1 MKRTF
6 IVKFILLIC
15 ITCLTATLKAQ
26 NAACPNFDFS
36 QRNFTNWRTQI
47 YLNPLTHP
55 HSTAYSDITLT
66 DTNAPALNFEIITD
80 LNEYDLYT
88 CYGYPNSQL
97 KAIPNGFSQ
106 SARIGYM
113 NYPFLAQAII
123 YSLTV
128 DSNNALLLLHHA
140 IVFHDPEHPSIY
152 QPRFELR
159 IQDSNRNL
167 INGINNNYVA
177 IGGGGVP
184 GFISCGYSYDWKD
197 WSTIG
202 IDLSPIIGQDIDIVC
217 YASQCGFGQHFCHGY
232 FIGECRGLGIQV
244 LNCTEEDTARLEAPN
259 GFVSYIWRDSI
270 NTIVGSNQ
278 LLKVYNPP
286 HKARYSC
293 LVTNAL
299 GDTSLLGC
307 IVEKNIVSSHIVCDS
322 LSKRCYPSRV
332 YLSHDT
338 KVSNDKISYC
348 QWNIIKLNNG
358 PLTEYICADS
368 AFEYLFQD
376 TGYYK
381 IIFSVFTQNGCSAMD
396 TILVYSYPNT
406 GEYVDAGF
414 TSTISLQNCMV
425 NIDAQDTSL
434 SSTLFHRNVWNVYND
449 RDSSL
454 LFTSND
460 SNLHYVFQDTGW
472 FRMEL
477 MSFTT
482 LGCSDTL
489 SQRFNVDSLFPKT
502 TLFDT
507 ACFSYTW
514 NDSVYYQSGTYHQ
527 TLRVNSCDSFV
538 TLHLFV
544 NPTHTFFDTIFI
556 CNKDFP
562 YTYKDSVFLT
572 VGNHNVNY
580 TNRFGCDSI
589 YYLFLD
595 TNPSNYHIDSISICS
610 NEFPYSYGDSVLYS
624 AGNYNIYFTNQ
635 YGCDSIIYLVLQTN
649 PIYHH
654 TDTLILTDN
663 KLPYPYGDSILHSAG
678 NYQIYLSSI
687 HGCDSLIDLT
697 LFIIPTYHHY
707 DTLILCYNDLPY
719 RYGDSVLYAAGHYQI
734 HFTSSS
740 GYDSLISL
748 TLRLNPIYYN
758 VDTVTLCDNELPYQY
773 GNNTIYTGGNHLIH
787 FTTFLGCDSLI
798 SLTINLD
805 STYHFTDTLIACD
818 SELPYYYGD
827 SMLTKAGDYLIEFQS
842 SQGCD
847 SLISVNFNVK
857 TKPATPLKIYGDSLI
872 IQAGN
877 YIYYIDKV
885 NDTDSYQWM
894 ISNSSWSGNSTT
906 DTIYLYIPTAGS
918 GRLEVKAINDCGLSD
933 MEGINIVST
942 VNINEYTSMQWFVGQ
957 NIPNPAQKTTLIPFR
972 LPEAGNVTFSLMTI
986 NGQILFFQNVEA
998 SAGNN
1003 SLSYDIST
1011 LSNGIYFYIMTYK
1024 GQRIVR
1030 KMTVQH

>member
-1 MKRTF
+1 MTNVF
-6 IVKFILLIC
+6 G
-15 ITCLTATLKAQ
+15 
-26 NAACPNFDFS
+26 FDP
-36 QRNFTNWRTQI
+36 TI
-47 YLNPLTHP
+47 HY
-55 HSTAYSDITLT
+55 
-66 DTNAPALNFEIITD
+66 
-80 LNEYDLYT
+80 NEYPNIVLYE
-88 CYGYPNSQL
+88 
-97 KAIPNGFSQ
+97 IPNGFYQ
-106 SARIGYM
+106 SAKVGNPYWM
-113 NYPFLAQAII
+113 YEAEAII

-140 IVFHDPEHPSIY
+140 IVLNDLSHVPLY

-184 GFISCGYSYDWKD
+184 GFISCGHYYYWKD

-202 IDLSPIIGQDIDIVC
+202 IDLSPVIGQDIDIVC
-217 YASQCGFGQHFCHGY
+217 YTSDCGEGGHFGYGY

-244 LNCTEEDTARLEAPN
+244 LNCAEDDTARLEAPN
-259 GFVSYIWRDSI
+259 GFVSYIWRDSV

-368 AFEYLFQD
+368 AFEYLFLD

-624 AGNYNIYFTNQ
+624 AGNY
-635 YGCDSIIYLVLQTN
+635 
-649 PIYHH
+649 
-654 TDTLILTDN
+654 
-663 KLPYPYGDSILHSAG
+663 
-678 NYQIYLSSI
+678 QIYLSTI

-707 DTLILCYNDLPY
+707 DTLTLCYNDLPY
-719 RYGDSVLYAAGHYQI
+719 RYGDSVLYAAGYYQI

-827 SMLTKAGDYLIEFQS
+827 SMLTKAGDYLIEYQS

-847 SLISVNFNVK
+847 SLISLNFNVK
-857 TKPATPLKIYGDSLI
+857 TKPATPLKIFGDSLI

-885 NDTDSYQWM
+885 NEADYYQWM

-906 DTIYLYIPTAGS
+906 DTIYLYIPVAGN

-942 VNINEYTSMQWFVGQ
+942 VTINEYNALQWSVGQ

-1011 LSNGIYFYIMTYK
+1011 LSNGIYFYVMTYK
-1024 GQRIVR
+1024 DQRIVR

>member
-1 MKRTF
+1 
-6 IVKFILLIC
+6 
-15 ITCLTATLKAQ
+15 
-26 NAACPNFDFS
+26 
-36 QRNFTNWRTQI
+36 
-47 YLNPLTHP
+47 
-55 HSTAYSDITLT
+55 
-66 DTNAPALNFEIITD
+66 
-80 LNEYDLYT
+80 
-88 CYGYPNSQL
+88 
-97 KAIPNGFSQ
+97 
-106 SARIGYM
+106 
-113 NYPFLAQAII
+113 
-123 YSLTV
+123 
-128 DSNNALLLLHHA
+128 
-140 IVFHDPEHPSIY
+140 
-152 QPRFELR
+152 
-159 IQDSNRNL
+159 
-167 INGINNNYVA
+167 
-177 IGGGGVP
+177 
-184 GFISCGYSYDWKD
+184 
-197 WSTIG
+197 
-202 IDLSPIIGQDIDIVC
+202 
-217 YASQCGFGQHFCHGY
+217 
-232 FIGECRGLGIQV
+232 
-244 LNCTEEDTARLEAPN
+244 
-259 GFVSYIWRDSI
+259 
-270 NTIVGSNQ
+270 
-278 LLKVYNPP
+278 
-286 HKARYSC
+286 
-293 LVTNAL
+293 
-299 GDTSLLGC
+299 
-307 IVEKNIVSSHIVCDS
+307 
-322 LSKRCYPSRV
+322 
-332 YLSHDT
+332 
-338 KVSNDKISYC
+338 
-348 QWNIIKLNNG
+348 
-358 PLTEYICADS
+358 
-368 AFEYLFQD
+368 
-376 TGYYK
+376 
-381 IIFSVFTQNGCSAMD
+381 
-396 TILVYSYPNT
+396 
-406 GEYVDAGF
+406 
-414 TSTISLQNCMV
+414 
-425 NIDAQDTSL
+425 
-434 SSTLFHRNVWNVYND
+434 
-449 RDSSL
+449 
-454 LFTSND
+454 
-460 SNLHYVFQDTGW
+460 
-472 FRMEL
+472 

-624 AGNYNIYFTNQ
+624 AGNY
-635 YGCDSIIYLVLQTN
+635 
-649 PIYHH
+649 
-654 TDTLILTDN
+654 
-663 KLPYPYGDSILHSAG
+663 
-678 NYQIYLSSI
+678 QIYLSTI

-707 DTLILCYNDLPY
+707 DTLTLCYNDLPY
-719 RYGDSVLYAAGHYQI
+719 RYGDSVLYAAGYYQI

-827 SMLTKAGDYLIEFQS
+827 SMLTKAGDYLIEYQS

-847 SLISVNFNVK
+847 SLISLNFNVK
-857 TKPATPLKIYGDSLI
+857 TKPATPLKIFGDSLI

-885 NDTDSYQWM
+885 NEADYYQWM

-906 DTIYLYIPTAGS
+906 DTIYLYIPVAGN

-942 VNINEYTSMQWFVGQ
+942 VTINEYNALQWSVGQ

-1011 LSNGIYFYIMTYK
+1011 LSNGIYFYVMTYK
-1024 GQRIVR
+1024 DQRIVR

>member
-1 MKRTF
+1 MTNVF
-6 IVKFILLIC
+6 G
-15 ITCLTATLKAQ
+15 
-26 NAACPNFDFS
+26 FDP
-36 QRNFTNWRTQI
+36 TI
-47 YLNPLTHP
+47 HY
-55 HSTAYSDITLT
+55 
-66 DTNAPALNFEIITD
+66 
-80 LNEYDLYT
+80 NEYPNIVLYE
-88 CYGYPNSQL
+88 
-97 KAIPNGFSQ
+97 IPNGFYQ
-106 SARIGYM
+106 SAKVGNPYWM
-113 NYPFLAQAII
+113 YEAEAII

-140 IVFHDPEHPSIY
+140 IVLNDLSHVPLY

-184 GFISCGYSYDWKD
+184 GFISCGHYYYWKD

-202 IDLSPIIGQDIDIVC
+202 IDLSPVIGQDIDIVC
-217 YASQCGFGQHFCHGY
+217 YTSDCGEGGHFGYGY

-244 LNCTEEDTARLEAPN
+244 LNCAEDDTARLEAPN
-259 GFVSYIWRDSI
+259 GFVSYIWRDSV

-624 AGNYNIYFTNQ
+624 AGNY
-635 YGCDSIIYLVLQTN
+635 QT
-649 PIYHH
+649 
-654 TDTLILTDN
+654 
-663 KLPYPYGDSILHSAG
+663 
-678 NYQIYLSSI
+678 YLSSI
-687 HGCDSLIDLT
+687 YGCDSLIDLT

-707 DTLILCYNDLPY
+707 DTLTLCYNDLPY
-719 RYGDSVLYAAGHYQI
+719 RYGDSVLYAAGYYQI

-827 SMLTKAGDYLIEFQS
+827 SMLTKAGDYLIEYQS

-847 SLISVNFNVK
+847 SLISLNFNVK
-857 TKPATPLKIYGDSLI
+857 TKPATPLKIFGDSLI

-885 NDTDSYQWM
+885 NEADYYQWM

-906 DTIYLYIPTAGS
+906 DTIYLYIPVAGN

-942 VNINEYTSMQWFVGQ
+942 VTINEYNALQWSVGQ

-986 NGQILFFQNVEA
+986 NGQMLFFQNVEA

-1011 LSNGIYFYIMTYK
+1011 LSNGIYFYVMTYK
-1024 GQRIVR
+1024 DQRIVR